1 MAQADFSMPPVGGAA
16 GRKPKTSIYTLLL
29 LIALV
34 ALLTGCLFL
43 WLEIKRFGGFGTI
56 RGTVEA
62 VTAPSDTQFVQL
74 PIARSTRA

>member
-1 MAQADFSMPPVGGAA
+1 MAQADFSMPPVVGAA

-29 LIALV
+29 PIALA

-56 RGTVEA
+56 RGTAQA
-62 VTAPSDTQFVQL
+62 VTAPAETLFVQQPVAL
-74 PIARSTRA
+74 SLVG